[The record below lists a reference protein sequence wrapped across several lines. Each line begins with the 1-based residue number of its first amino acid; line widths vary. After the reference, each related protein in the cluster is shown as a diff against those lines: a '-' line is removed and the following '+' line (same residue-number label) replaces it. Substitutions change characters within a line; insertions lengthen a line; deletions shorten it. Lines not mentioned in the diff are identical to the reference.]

1 VDYLSKLF
9 KRETGEPFKHYVSR
23 LRVEKAA
30 ECLVRHPEAPIA
42 EVARSAG
49 FGENTRYFC
58 FVFRKHAGCSPTEYR
73 QGGSR

>member
-1 VDYLSKLF
+1 MDYLSKLF

-42 EVARSAG
+42 EVARNAG